1 MMTACRITLTRA
13 ASSLALYGVST
24 SGLVSLPEVLDSLEA
39 LATLV
44 EVMIG
49 MRELGGITS
58 SLK

>member
-24 SGLVSLPEVLDSLEA
+24 SGSVSPSEVSDSLEV

-49 MRELGGITS
+49 MRELGGMMF